1 MMITKLYKRL
11 LGIVGIVGLL
21 GMASCSDEPDAANY
35 YTFTG
40 EMMSDFLKSPDRP
53 QYSKFATI
61 VERAGLMD
69 LLATY
74 GNYTCFV
81 PSNDAVDAF
90 LQKRGLSDLSQLTD
104 ADCDTIARTHLVSN
118 MYTTFEMVTD
128 RLPTANLMNR
138 YLATSRGFDN
148 DSNAVIFLEG
158 IAHINFE
165 LKDDSVENGIVQP
178 IDQVIEKSNSYVTDA
193 MRDNPRIST
202 FYNALKATGVY
213 DDVLGVVD
221 PDWNPKDYDRVYQK
235 SYNWSEVYWVPDT
248 KKYGY
253 TFFIE
258 PDDLLESKYGIKKG
272 DLRALYELACSIYD
286 EVYPED
292 VNAPGH
298 SFENLKDSVNPLKR
312 FIQYHILNKYCAG
325 TSDLTPMEEP
335 SFCKGAIGIDE
346 SLTNP
351 SDWHYTL
358 LPHTMMKV
366 DQATVKNNLGPSVY
380 RDRYINRRYD
390 EKFAIEGQHIDPT
403 VETEPTHDAVNGH
416 YFYVDDI
423 VAFTKE
429 VQDKVQ
435 NVRIRMDF
443 ATIFPEIIGNGLR
456 SEGTLKEDD
465 ANNPD
470 DSSTPKNGRNY
481 YFPDGYLDGVSFS
494 NCLMVLRRPH
504 EIYNCYLW
512 DEIDLFGDYDITF
525 RLPPVPFSGEWQIR
539 LGYTAFESRGVA
551 QIYLD
556 NIPQGI
562 PLDMSKDLKSDMY
575 LGDAF
580 ISTLSDYDN
589 LSAEE
594 KAEQQKQLKNLG
606 ACLYPR
612 SIYHKGGYSGAAEYD
627 ITYESSVRRIL
638 SQSYLD
644 ASKDHF
650 LRIRVASDGKKGNN
664 NEFMLDF
671 LELVPKSVFGVDGDG
686 EMEDEL

>member
-74 GNYTCFV
+74 GHYTCFV

-494 NCLMVLRRPH
+494 NCLMVLRRPRGSAFP
-504 EIYNCYLW
+504 LW
-512 DEIDLFGDYDITF
+512 YSIFTLSKSITLWVKTVVQ
-525 RLPPVPFSGEWQIR
+525 RCPPALLHGLCKSQIVSSG
-539 LGYTAFESRGVA
+539 
-551 QIYLD
+551 
-556 NIPQGI
+556 
-562 PLDMSKDLKSDMY
+562 KLKSESNFAY
-575 LGDAF
+575 KSEGFAEEGF
-580 ISTLSDYDN
+580 EAQTVTVETE